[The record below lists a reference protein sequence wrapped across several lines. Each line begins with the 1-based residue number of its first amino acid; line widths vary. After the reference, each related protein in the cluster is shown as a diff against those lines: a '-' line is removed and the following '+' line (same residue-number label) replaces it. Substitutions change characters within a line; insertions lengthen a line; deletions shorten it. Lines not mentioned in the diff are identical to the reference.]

1 MEYHFWAELGRL
13 GYNASFHS
21 RLHILGG
28 HLGHMIHVPIT
39 LAHYTVQ
46 QKWTIMA
53 MLLNM
58 VSVIP
63 IVVYTVRNQILLNRK
78 YFDLFVFCISITTET
93 EFLPKNNLLSYKKCD
108 YNDHNHNWQD
118 WPNLHYNWTNHQW
131 RKHANSQAIFEQW
144 RKDSL
149 LQEAFLYV

>member
-1 MEYHFWAELGRL
+1 MGHHFWVELGKL

-21 RLHILGG
+21 PLHIWAW
-28 HLGHMIHVPIT
+28 HLGHMMHVLTT

-63 IVVYTVRNQILLNRK
+63 IVVYTVRNQILLNQK
-78 YFDLFVFCISITTET
+78 YFDLFAFCISITTKT
-93 EFLPKNNLLSYKKCD
+93 EFLSKNNLLSYKECD
-108 YNDHNHNWQD
+108 HNDHNHNWQD
-118 WPNLHYNWTNHQW
+118 WPNLRYNWTNHQW